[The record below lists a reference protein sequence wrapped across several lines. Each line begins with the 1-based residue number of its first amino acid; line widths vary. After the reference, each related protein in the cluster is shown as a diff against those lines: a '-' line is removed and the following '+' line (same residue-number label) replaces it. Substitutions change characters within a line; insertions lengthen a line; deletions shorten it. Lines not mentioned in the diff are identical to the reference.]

1 MMAGEHLGMSE
12 DIRPFTIAVPDSD
25 IADLRERLGRTRWPD
40 AEPVDDWSQ
49 GIPLGYT
56 RDLCEYWA
64 GDYDWRRCEAV
75 LNSNPNFVTELDGI
89 DVHFQHIR
97 SPHADATPLIITH
110 GWPGSIMEFQKVIGP
125 LTEPTKHGGSA
136 DDAFH
141 VVLPSIPGYAWSGK
155 PETPGTGVGQVA
167 EMWDKLMLRLGYDS
181 YVAQGGDWGSAITTA
196 IGMQDLG
203 HCRAIHINMP
213 VAGPTPESMADPTP
227 QEVAA
232 FEALGHY
239 DKWDSGYSKQ
249 QSTRPQTI
257 GYGLADSPA
266 GQAAWI
272 AEKMWAWTDCDGHP
286 ENALTRD
293 EILDNISVYW
303 FTNSAASSARLYW
316 ESFADFGEGVVA
328 IPTGCSIFPKEIIRC
343 SRRWAEQRYTAIG
356 YWNELDKGGHFAAW
370 EQPESYVS
378 EIRSAFRVL

>member
-1 MMAGEHLGMSE
+1 MSAGEHLGMSE
-12 DIRPFTIAVPDSD
+12 DIRPFTIAVLDSD

-56 RDLCEYWA
+56 RDLCAYWA

-136 DDAFH
+136 DNAFH

-196 IGMQDLG
+196 IGMQNLG

-356 YWNELDKGGHFAAW
+356 YWNELEKGGHFAAW

>member
-1 MMAGEHLGMSE
+1 MSDE
-12 DIRPFTIAVPDSD
+12 IRPFTIDVTDED
-25 IADLRERLGRTRWPD
+25 IADLKERLRKTRWP
-40 AEPVDDWSQ
+40 ESETVDDWSQ
-49 GIPLGYT
+49 GTPLAYA
-56 RDLCEYWA
+56 RELCEYWA
-64 GDYDWRRCEAV
+64 SDYDWRRCEAG
-75 LNSNPNFVTELDGI
+75 LNSNPNFLTEIDGI
-89 DVHFQHIR
+89 DIHFQHVR
-97 SPHADATPLIITH
+97 SPYANATPLVITH

-125 LTEPTKHGGSA
+125 LTDPTGHGGS
-136 DDAFH
+136 DDEAFH

-155 PETPGTGVGQVA
+155 PTSPGTGVGQVA
-167 EMWDKLMLRLGYDS
+167 EMWDKLMLRLGYES

-196 IGMQDLG
+196 IGMQNLG

-213 VAGPTPESMADPTP
+213 VAGPSPESMTDPTP

-249 QSTRPQTI
+249 QSTRPQTV

-293 EILDNISVYW
+293 EILDNISIYW

-316 ESFADFGEGVVA
+316 ESFSEFGEGTVE

-370 EQPESYVS
+370 EQPDAFVS
-378 EIRSAFRVL
+378 ELRSAFRVL